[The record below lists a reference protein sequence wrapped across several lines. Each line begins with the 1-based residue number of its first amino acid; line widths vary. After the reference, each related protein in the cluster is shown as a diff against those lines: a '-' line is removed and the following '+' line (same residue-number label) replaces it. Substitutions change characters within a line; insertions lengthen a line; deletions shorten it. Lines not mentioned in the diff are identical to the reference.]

1 MPGMKRD
8 GAEIS
13 PPLAAYIDSV
23 FMRRKVNLPLIV
35 PSGLSLMAPGSG
47 AHAGAPPVRP
57 ISARTMVWAMLLIVS
72 AAWATAQQPLP
83 LTDAGLRGWTL
94 FRQSSATGMVLV
106 VVRNHEVLIRGYGET
121 SPQSGIK
128 PDANGLVRLCS
139 ISKVFAAEMLM
150 QMANEGRLKLSDPLQ
165 KFAPPAT
172 IVPRGPSGTPITLLD
187 LATHTSGL
195 RREVSSYPI
204 NTPHFTFPDH
214 AFRWKWLPR
223 QRLISTPGTA
233 ALYSNVGFDLLGDAL
248 ATAAGKP
255 YAELL
260 NERIVR
266 PLGLGDTT
274 LSPSNEQCA
283 RLLVGAS
290 DQGPC
295 TDTQPS
301 GPSGGIYSTGAD
313 MARMLAYLLHIPAPG
328 TPMGPAMRVYLNPAQ
343 LKSAQG
349 LNHAGDATGIGL
361 AWIQIGDP
369 NSLSALMEKTG
380 GGAGFS
386 TYIALSP
393 KTRTGIFLAV
403 TDGKRRSQIDFYHE
417 ANNLLAAVASVPP
430 LPPKAHVVTA
440 ARKRRPRPRHPPA
453 PAAQ

>member
-1 MPGMKRD
+1 
-8 GAEIS
+8 
-13 PPLAAYIDSV
+13 
-23 FMRRKVNLPLIV
+23 MRRKVNFPLIFT
-35 PSGLSLMAPGSG
+35 SGVSTTATGSA
-47 AHAGAPPVRP
+47 AHAAIQPFRP
-57 ISARTMVWAMLLIVS
+57 ISAMLLMVF

-83 LTDAGLRGWTL
+83 LTDAELRGSTL
-94 FRQSSATGMVLV
+94 FTQSTVTGMVLV

-121 SPQSGIK
+121 APGSGKK
-128 PDANGLVRLCS
+128 PNANSLVRLCS
-139 ISKVFAAEMLM
+139 ISKVFTAEMLM
-150 QMANEGRLKLSDPLQ
+150 QMANEGRVKLSDSLQ

-172 IVPRGPSGTPITLLD
+172 IVPRGPSGTPITLLN

-195 RREVSSYPI
+195 PREVSSYPR
-204 NTPHFTFPDH
+204 NTPHFTFPDY
-214 AFRWKWLPR
+214 AFRWEWLPR

-248 ATAAGKP
+248 ARAANKP
-255 YAELL
+255 YAQLL
-260 NERIVR
+260 NERMVR
-266 PLGLGDTT
+266 PLGLRDTT
-274 LSPSNEQCA
+274 LSPSPEQCA

-290 DQGPC
+290 EQGPC

-301 GPSGGIYSTGAD
+301 GPSGGVYSTGAD
-313 MARMLAYLLHIPAPG
+313 MARTLEYLLHISG
-328 TPMGPAMRVYLNPAQ
+328 TGAPMGPAMRVYLNPSQ

-349 LNHAGDATGIGL
+349 LNHAGEATGIGL

-369 NSLSALMEKTG
+369 NSLSALLEKTG

-393 KTRTGIFLAV
+393 KTQTGIFLAV
-403 TDGKRRSQIDFYHE
+403 TEGKGRSQVDFYHE

-430 LPPKAHVVTA
+430 LPPRAHVVHA
-440 ARKRRPRPRHPPA
+440 ARKRRARPRHPPK

>member
-1 MPGMKRD
+1 MPGIKPA

-13 PPLAAYIDSV
+13 PPRAAYIDSV
-23 FMRRKVNLPLIV
+23 FMRRKVNLPLIFS
-35 PSGLSLMAPGSG
+35 SGLSSIAPGTG
-47 AHAGAPPVRP
+47 AHAGAPPLGSIP
-57 ISARTMVWAMLLIVS
+57 ARAVVGAMLLIVC
-72 AAWATAQQPLP
+72 AAWAAAQQPMP
-83 LTDAGLRGWTL
+83 LADAELRGSTL
-94 FRQSSATGMVLV
+94 FRQSGATGMVLV

-121 SPQSGIK
+121 SPRSGIR
-128 PDANGLVRLCS
+128 PNANALVRLCS
-139 ISKVFAAEMLM
+139 ISKVFTAEMLM
-150 QMANEGRLKLSDPLQ
+150 QMANEGRLRLSDPLQ
-165 KFAPPAT
+165 RFAPPGT
-172 IVPRGPSGTPITLLD
+172 IVPRGPSGTPITLLN

-195 RREVSSYPI
+195 RREVSSYPS
-204 NTPHFTFPDH
+204 NTPHFTFPDQ

-248 ATAAGKP
+248 ATAANRP

-274 LSPSNEQCA
+274 LSPSNDQCA
-283 RLLVGAS
+283 RLLVGAR

-301 GPSGGIYSTGAD
+301 GPSGGVYSTGAD
-313 MARMLAYLLHIPAPG
+313 MARTLEYLLHIPAPG
-328 TPMGPAMRVYLNPAQ
+328 APMGPAMRVYLNPAQ

-349 LNHAGDATGIGL
+349 LNHAGEATGIGL

-393 KTRTGIFLAV
+393 KTRTGIFLAL
-403 TDGKRRSQIDFYHE
+403 TDGQRRSEVDFYHE

-430 LPPKAHVVTA
+430 LPPPAHVETA
-440 ARKRRPRPRHPPA
+440 ARKRRPRPHHPPA